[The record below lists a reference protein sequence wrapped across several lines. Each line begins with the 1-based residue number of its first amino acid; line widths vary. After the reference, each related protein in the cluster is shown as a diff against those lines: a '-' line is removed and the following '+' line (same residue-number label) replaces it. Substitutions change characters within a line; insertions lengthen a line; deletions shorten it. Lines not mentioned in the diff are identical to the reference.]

1 MSEKLQEVLDD
12 YLFHSNATPE
22 LQNFK
27 VMISCII
34 VKVARHQLIDTLG
47 DLDLDIEQESMRR
60 SAMQFVDY
68 RKEFEALSKLFI
80 PDGCLEQR
88 KKAEEEAKALKFKSK
103 LFEGIANKVKEY
115 QSNETPIAKID
126 SMDYE
131 RVSLDVIAKL
141 PSQLKAALHESKPSG
156 AMKAEDRD
164 LIKELFKDELY
175 ESDQIEHM
183 QLRRRFN
190 DSLVHDDSINLADLD
205 EERQKEEAEID

>member
-1 MSEKLQEVLDD
+1 
-12 YLFHSNATPE
+12 
-22 LQNFK
+22 
-27 VMISCII
+27 MID
-34 VKVARHQLIDTLG
+34 ALG
-47 DLDLDIEQESMRR
+47 DLDLDIEQESERR

-68 RKEFEALSKLFI
+68 RKEFEALSKSSLR
-80 PDGCLEQR
+80 LWLSEQR
-88 KKAEEEAKALKFKSK
+88 KKEEEEAKALKFKSK

-141 PSQLKAALHESKPSG
+141 PAQLKAALHESKPSG
-156 AMKAEDRD
+156 AVKPEDRD

-205 EERQKEEAEID
+205 EERLKEEAEID